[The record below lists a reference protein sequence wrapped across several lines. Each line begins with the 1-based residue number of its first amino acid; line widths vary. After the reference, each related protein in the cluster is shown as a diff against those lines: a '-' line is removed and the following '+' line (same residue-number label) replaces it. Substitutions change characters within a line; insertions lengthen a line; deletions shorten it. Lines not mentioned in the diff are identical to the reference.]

1 MMENKKI
8 NVDGLI
14 DSLLNIT
21 NEHPELL
28 DDLLL
33 EEGYDP
39 EKLEHNGFSKIKG
52 LLFRAQVAQK
62 KEQQENLY
70 AKALTI
76 FETAKA
82 DTKELILSLL
92 KERAPKLQFRN
103 LEKLEESDLKQ
114 ILNESDILDL
124 MEQIDKGRI

>member
-1 MMENKKI
+1 MENKKI

-21 NEHPELL
+21 DKHSELL
-28 DDLLL
+28 DDLLRD
-33 EEGYDP
+33 EGYNP
-39 EKLEHNGFSKIKG
+39 EKLEYNGIAKIKG
-52 LLFRAQVAQK
+52 LLFRAQVAHK
-62 KEQQENLY
+62 KQQQENLY
-70 AKALTI
+70 AKALAI
-76 FETAKA
+76 FESAKA

-103 LEKLEESDLKQ
+103 LEKLEENDLKQ

-124 MEQIDKGRI
+124 MEQIDKGGIS